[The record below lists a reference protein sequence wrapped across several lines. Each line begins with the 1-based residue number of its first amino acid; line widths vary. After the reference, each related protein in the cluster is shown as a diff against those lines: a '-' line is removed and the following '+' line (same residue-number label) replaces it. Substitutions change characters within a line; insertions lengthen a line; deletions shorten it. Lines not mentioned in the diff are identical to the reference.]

1 PSDMML
7 DHLRA
12 FAAYDTAHDWNKVV
26 TRTEAVINEFTGAY
40 SSSAKLLSDF
50 VVNAN
55 TTSPQPAPANYQEN
69 QPDNIVGYNSIRVP
83 WHMGTDALLYGA
95 TTAATSTAVAK
106 AESSCYKSA
115 SGGDPTKVQ
124 PHIKL
129 NCAFANV
136 SGDTQ
141 AEEAGDSAGPAAMVS
156 GDQAWTDAVWNELAT
171 NPFGDHYYG
180 ETIKMLVYLVM
191 SGNYWNPVAAS
202 APAADFSLAAAP
214 ASGSVTQ
221 GQSAG
226 STISTAVTAGAAEP
240 VSLSAAGGPPG
251 STVSFSPA
259 TVTSGGSATLTVATT
274 AATTTG
280 TYTLTVTGT
289 AASGSHT
296 TSYTVTVNPAGS
308 GGCTA
313 AQLLGDPGFENG
325 TATAPWTQ
333 TSTLGL
339 SPVNNDTADEP
350 AHSGSWTAWLDGN
363 GKADTDT
370 VAQTVTMPTGCA
382 SYTLSYWLHI
392 DTTESTTSATPDTFK
407 VQVLDGSGAVL
418 ATLATWSNLNHATGY
433 AQHTS
438 NLAAYAGRT
447 VTLKFTGTET
457 DANGGTTSFVLD
469 DTALQV
475 S

>member
-1 PSDMML
+1 M
-7 DHLRA
+7 
-12 FAAYDTAHDWNKVV
+12 
-26 TRTEAVINEFTGAY
+26 
-40 SSSAKLLSDF
+40 
-50 VVNAN
+50 
-55 TTSPQPAPANYQEN
+55 
-69 QPDNIVGYNSIRVP
+69 
-83 WHMGTDALLYGA
+83 
-95 TTAATSTAVAK
+95 
-106 AESSCYKSA
+106 
-115 SGGDPTKVQ
+115 
-124 PHIKL
+124 
-129 NCAFANV
+129 
-136 SGDTQ
+136 
-141 AEEAGDSAGPAAMVS
+141 
-156 GDQAWTDAVWNELAT
+156 
-171 NPFGDHYYG
+171 
-180 ETIKMLVYLVM
+180 
-191 SGNYWNPVAAS
+191 
-202 APAADFSLAAAP
+202 
-214 ASGSVTQ
+214 
-221 GQSAG
+221 
-226 STISTAVTAGAAEP
+226 
-240 VSLSAAGGPPG
+240 
-251 STVSFSPA
+251 
-259 TVTSGGSATLTVATT
+259 ATT